1 MDHVEAPSDTDD
13 DEDEHL
19 DFVHDIHNDGEE
31 ADVEEIDG
39 DEEIELTGE
48 HGVNLVTGEEI
59 MDVDRPLVND
69 SSMDGDIEDG
79 DGQDTDRRF
88 PKRASLFN
96 KLNGIEHQSSVDSD
110 HQYKKKPTVSNASKQ
125 FPLNQMRRR

>member
-79 DGQDTDRRF
+79 DG
-88 PKRASLFN
+88 
-96 KLNGIEHQSSVDSD
+96 
-110 HQYKKKPTVSNASKQ
+110 
-125 FPLNQMRRR
+125 